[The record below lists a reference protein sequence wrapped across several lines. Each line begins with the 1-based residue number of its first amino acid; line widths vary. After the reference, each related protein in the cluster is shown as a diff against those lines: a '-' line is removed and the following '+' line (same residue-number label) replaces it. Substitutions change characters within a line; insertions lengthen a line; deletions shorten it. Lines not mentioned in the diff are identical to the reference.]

1 MNRCPKLSRYVCEI
15 PNAFIG
21 RISQAEPKK
30 LASVVKPKTR
40 RALEIAVV
48 GFVGDHLKVKKVTEF
63 NTLDQLLSEDLGLLI
78 PFPIQVIPPES
89 VRSVR

>member
-1 MNRCPKLSRYVCEI
+1 MAILQINFSCRSIMNCCSKLLRYVYHI

-30 LASVVKPKTR
+30 LASIVKPKTR
-40 RALEIAVV
+40 RALGIAVV

-63 NTLDQLLSEDLGLLI
+63 NTLD
-78 PFPIQVIPPES
+78 
-89 VRSVR
+89 